1 MLIQIDARRTLM
13 DYLKILA
20 VPLLMFAD
28 YYLTIVA
35 AMLHDRK
42 YGRHIK
48 SGHYELN
55 PIWQTTVS
63 RRRWFSLPHV
73 VLVSM
78 ITGAMMYWQYKLAS
92 TGPLEAGLLDFLLG
106 YLVVLSLTVAS
117 RHLSSIL
124 SFLYVEQNP
133 ESLTGEANM
142 SQELSLKMSQ
152 YQVMTVLLPLIPIGI
167 VHPSP
172 FVFGALTSQVFL
184 LLMHFTWV
192 TEHRRKARAVKAE
205 KAAKVKGLE
214 PAGDLLEPS
223 AEMEA

>member
-1 MLIQIDARRTLM
+1 M

-28 YYLTIVA
+28 YYLTIIA
-35 AMLHDRK
+35 AILSDRK

-63 RRRWFSLPHV
+63 RRRWFSLPHIL
-73 VLVSM
+73 LVTS
-78 ITGAMMYWQYKLAS
+78 ITCAMLYWQRFVAS
-92 TGPLEAGLLDFLLG
+92 NGALEAGLLQFLLG
-106 YLVVLSLTVAS
+106 YLVILSLSVVS

-124 SFLYVEQNP
+124 SFRYVEQNP
-133 ESLTGEANM
+133 ESLSGEAKM

-152 YQVMTVLLPLIPIGI
+152 YQVLTVLLPLTPVAI

-172 FVFGALTSQVFL
+172 FIFGALTSQVFL

-192 TEHRRKARAVKAE
+192 SEQRRKSRE
-205 KAAKVKGLE
+205 AKIKRVVRVE
-214 PAGDLLEPS
+214 AIEPS
-223 AEMEA
+223 ADLLDSSAELEA